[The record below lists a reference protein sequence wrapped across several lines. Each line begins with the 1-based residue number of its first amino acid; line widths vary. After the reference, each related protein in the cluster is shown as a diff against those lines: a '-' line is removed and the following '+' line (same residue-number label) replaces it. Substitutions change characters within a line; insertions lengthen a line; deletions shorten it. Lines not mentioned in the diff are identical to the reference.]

1 MLSTAVTVDK
11 MFIRQYISRNTSC
24 STQVAYCQRPWQW
37 RAPMVH
43 KSRDASVLNH
53 MTVCTQLNRRATI
66 KFLYCT
72 RPPSHFWH
80 HWHRSQPIRLGS
92 VKYQHPQD
100 YRTLSRTVFM
110 GNRWGNYQE
119 VHWCLMAWCCL
130 SAALGG
136 QFPYCLIQSLHV
148 TNTTFAVLGCWS
160 WRSGSRLSREPPN
173 SCRWNSTTSQLLQ
186 PIGIRSIRDHQHTF
200 QVC

>member
-1 MLSTAVTVDK
+1 MTSPHGTQKSRRVCFESHDCMHTAQPTCHNQISLLHSTSISLLAPLALLSTNPPGLCE
-11 MFIRQYISRNTSC
+11 ISTS
-24 STQVAYCQRPWQW
+24 
-37 RAPMVH
+37 
-43 KSRDASVLNH
+43 
-53 MTVCTQLNRRATI
+53 
-66 KFLYCT
+66 T
-72 RPPSHFWH
+72 RL
-80 HWHRSQPIRLGS
+80 QDS
-92 VKYQHPQD
+92 VKNGFHGESLRELP
-100 YRTLSRTVFM
+100 R
-110 GNRWGNYQE
+110 
-119 VHWCLMAWCCL
+119 CLMAWCCL

-186 PIGIRSIRDHQHTF
+186 LIGIRSVRDHQHTF